1 VKAAAAAHGLWYPPD
16 PSSYEICSIGGNIA
30 TNAGGLCCVKYGV
43 TTDYVLGL
51 DVVLADGT
59 AISLGGARLKDVAGL
74 SLIKLFVGS
83 EGTLGVIT
91 GATLRLVPA
100 QLPPSTLV
108 AVFPS
113 VPAAAEAVVRISRRT
128 RPAMLE
134 LMDQASINAVE
145 DYLSMGLDRTA
156 GALLVAQSDAGTG
169 AAAEIGAIAEACT
182 ACDADEVFSTD
193 DPAEGEA
200 FAMARRAAFPAIERR
215 GSLMLED
222 VGVPVPRLPQL
233 LAGIAE
239 IARRNDIEIPTVA
252 HAGDGNTHPIVV
264 YDAADPASTAR
275 AATAFTEIMALAIGL
290 EGTITGEHGVGR
302 LKKAQLP
309 DQLGPDVMAL
319 THRIKHA
326 LDPLG
331 ILNPGAVL

>member
-1 VKAAAAAHGLWYPPD
+1 
-16 PSSYEICSIGGNIA
+16 
-30 TNAGGLCCVKYGV
+30 
-43 TTDYVLGL
+43 
-51 DVVLADGT
+51 
-59 AISLGGARLKDVAGL
+59 
-74 SLIKLFVGS
+74 
-83 EGTLGVIT
+83 
-91 GATLRLVPA
+91 
-100 QLPPSTLV
+100 
-108 AVFPS
+108 
-113 VPAAAEAVVRISRRT
+113 
-128 RPAMLE
+128 MLE
-134 LMDQASINAVE
+134 LMDRASINAVE

-156 GALLVAQSDAGTG
+156 GALLVAQSDAGAG
-169 AAAEIGAIAEACT
+169 AAAEIAVIAEAAA
-182 ACDADEVFSTD
+182 ACGADEVFSTA

-222 VGVPVPRLPQL
+222 VGVAVPRLPEL
-233 LAGIAE
+233 LAGVAE
-239 IARRNDIEIPTVA
+239 IARRNRIEIPIVA
-252 HAGDGNTHPIVV
+252 HAGDGNTHPIIV

-275 AATAFTEIMALAIGL
+275 AATAFTEIMALAISL

>member
-1 VKAAAAAHGLWYPPD
+1 
-16 PSSYEICSIGGNIA
+16 
-30 TNAGGLCCVKYGV
+30 
-43 TTDYVLGL
+43 
-51 DVVLADGT
+51 
-59 AISLGGARLKDVAGL
+59 
-74 SLIKLFVGS
+74 
-83 EGTLGVIT
+83 
-91 GATLRLVPA
+91 VP
-100 QLPPSTLV
+100 V
-108 AVFPS
+108 
-113 VPAAAEAVVRISRRT
+113 AAEAVVQISRRA

-169 AAAEIGAIAEACT
+169 AAAEIAAIAEACAGCGAT
-182 ACDADEVFSTD
+182 EVFSTD

-200 FAMARRAAFPAIERR
+200 FTMARRAAFPAIERR

-222 VGVPVPRLPQL
+222 VGVPVPRLPEL

-239 IARRNDIEIPTVA
+239 IALRNDIQIPTVA
-252 HAGDGNTHPIVV
+252 HAGDGNTHPLVV
-264 YDAADPASTAR
+264 YDAADPASTER
-275 AATAFTEIMALAIGL
+275 AATAFTEIMALALSL

-309 DQLGPDVMAL
+309 DQLGPEVMAL
-319 THRIKHA
+319 THRIKDA